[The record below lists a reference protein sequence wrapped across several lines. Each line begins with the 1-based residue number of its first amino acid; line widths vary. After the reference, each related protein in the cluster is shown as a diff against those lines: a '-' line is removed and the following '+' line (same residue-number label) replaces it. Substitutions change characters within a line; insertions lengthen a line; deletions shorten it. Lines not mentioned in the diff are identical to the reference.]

1 MKSILLKA
9 LPHVIAIVLF
19 AVISSVYFSPINDGY
34 SLKQHDIEQWR
45 GMSKEIADYRL
56 VNGEEPLWTNS
67 MFGGMPSYQISTVHE
82 SNLLRYVDQVYKLG
96 MQGPIGVMF
105 IAMLGFYIFALCVR
119 VNPWVGIIGG
129 IGFGLATIN
138 ILYLGAGH
146 VSKVNAIAYMAPAL
160 GGLLLATRGKWIL
173 GSAIFALFFA
183 LNISANHLQMTYYL
197 AFLLGA
203 VALTEGI
210 RLIVEKQFKY
220 LVKVTAALAIAA
232 VIGILPAMSNLLTT
246 YEYSKFTT
254 RGTSELTIEAD
265 GSEKKATDI
274 QGLDTD
280 YILEYNF
287 GKGEVWSLYL
297 PNAKGGQTGAIGED
311 KELLQSIPREYREQI
326 GQSNRYW
333 GEQRFTGGA
342 FYFGAIIMF
351 LFVLGMIFIKDWIKW
366 PFLVLFI
373 IAIGLAGN
381 DPGGINDFF
390 ISKFPLYNKF
400 RDSKMILS
408 IIQVMASAIA
418 VLLVDRLIK
427 GEGIIGGRKSFLI
440 GTGALVLVAIMLVA
454 SPAITGDLIAPENKQ
469 VEDAYLELEKMEPNS
484 AEYKQLEAGIRN
496 YEQVLPE
503 LENVRATI
511 FKDDASRSLMFVIVA
526 AVLVVLTYLKKIPGL
541 AMAGGIAVMVLF
553 DQYGVCQRYLNEN
566 MEKGKFKYYVKA
578 SEKVIPMKPAT
589 SDLSIMET
597 ERPMAKDF
605 DKTYNTLLSAMNNNA
620 EYAEV
625 KDKELVKSIAEFG
638 ALGLTTD
645 FRVAALGNPFSDANT
660 SYLHKSIGGY
670 HGAKLKRYQEM
681 IEFHIQPE
689 LKLLADSLKSIQD
702 LSILKEMTVLNM
714 LNTRYFIY
722 NPEAPALSNPYSAGN
737 AWFVNEIA
745 TANSANEEITMVK
758 GLDYMNKAVV
768 SKEFADRVKNAS
780 APIDSTSNISLIEY
794 HTNKLV
800 YQSNCNADAPVIFSE
815 IYYPAG
821 WTCSIDGKPASD
833 FRANYI
839 FRGVMVPAGEHTIE
853 WVYSPESFKKGST
866 YSLAGS
872 LLLFALVLG
881 ALAVEGKKIFSKG

>member
-19 AVISSVYFSPINDGY
+19 AIISSVYFSPVNDGY

-45 GMSKEIADYRL
+45 GMSKELADYRL

-82 SNLLRYVDQVYKLG
+82 SDLLRYVDKVYKLG

-232 VIGILPAMSNLLTT
+232 GIGILPAMSNLLTT

-265 GSEKKATDI
+265 GSPKAATDI

-287 GKGEVWSLYL
+287 GKGEVWSMFI
-297 PNAKGGQTGAIGED
+297 PNAKGGATGAIGED

-333 GEQRFTGGA
+333 GEQRYTGGA

-373 IAIGLAGN
+373 IAIGLASN
-381 DPGGINDFF
+381 DPGGLNNFF

-408 IIQVMASAIA
+408 IIQVMASAMA

-427 GEGIIGGRKSFLI
+427 GEGILGDKKFFLI
-440 GTGALVLVAIMLVA
+440 GTGALLVIAIALTA
-454 SPAITGDLIAPENKQ
+454 SPTIPGPL
-469 VEDAYLELEKMEPNS
+469 LSS
-484 AEYKQLEAGIRN
+484 AEVAQFAEIEQQQNINPQQLAMYDEYKTALQD
-496 YEQVLPE
+496 
-503 LENVRATI
+503 VRTEIYQGDAT
-511 FKDDASRSLMFVIVA
+511 RSLLFVIVA
-526 AVLVVLTYLKKIPGL
+526 AILVVLTYLKKIPGL

-566 MEKGKFKYYVKA
+566 MEKGRFKYYVKA

-589 SDLSIMET
+589 ADLSIIDT

-605 DKTYNTLLSAMNNNA
+605 DKTYNSLLSAMNNNA

-625 KDKELVKSIAEFG
+625 KDKELVKSVAEFG

-660 SYLHKSIGGY
+660 SYFHKSIGGY

-689 LKLLADSLKSIQD
+689 LKLLADSLKSIED

-768 SKEFADRVKNAS
+768 SKEFADRAKNAS
-780 APIDSTSNISLIEY
+780 APIDSTANISLIEY

-800 YQSNCNADAPVIFSE
+800 YQSNCNAEAPVIFSE

-821 WTCSIDGKPASD
+821 WTCTIDGKPASD

-853 WVYSPESFKKGST
+853 WAYAPESFKKGST

-881 ALAVEGKKIFSKG
+881 AIAMEGRKIFAKG

>member
-19 AVISSVYFSPINDGY
+19 AIISSVYFSPINDGY

-45 GMSKEIADYRL
+45 GMSKELADYRL

-82 SNLLRYVDQVYKLG
+82 SNLLRHVDQLYKLYLP
-96 MQGPIGVMF
+96 GPIGVMF

-203 VALTEGI
+203 VAVTEGI

-220 LVKVTAALAIAA
+220 LIKVTAALAIAA

-265 GSEKKATDI
+265 GSQKETSDI

-287 GKGEVWSLYL
+287 GKGEVWSMFI

-333 GEQRFTGGA
+333 GEQRYTGGA

-351 LFVLGMIFIKDWIKW
+351 LFILGLIFIKDWIKW
-366 PFLVLFI
+366 PFLLLFI
-373 IAIGLAGN
+373 IAIGLASN
-381 DPGGINDFF
+381 DPGGLNDFF

-408 IIQVMASAIA
+408 IVQVMASAMA
-418 VLLVDRLIK
+418 VLLIDRLIK
-427 GEGIIGGRKSFLI
+427 GEGIIGEKKYFLI
-440 GTGALVLVAIMLVA
+440 GTGALLVIAIALVA
-454 SPAITGDLIAPENKQ
+454 SPSITGPLLSNAEVQQFAEIEQ
-469 VEDAYLELEKMEPNS
+469 QPNINPQQL
-484 AEYKQLEAGIRN
+484 AMYDEYKTALQD
-496 YEQVLPE
+496 
-503 LENVRATI
+503 VRTEIYQGDAT
-511 FKDDASRSLMFVIVA
+511 RSLLFVIVA

-541 AMAGGIAVMVLF
+541 AMAGGIAVIVLF
-553 DQYGVCQRYLNEN
+553 DQYGVCQRYLNQD
-566 MEKGKFKYYVKA
+566 MEKGKLKSYVKV

-589 SDLSIMET
+589 ADLSIMET

-605 DKTYNTLLSAMNNNA
+605 DKTYSALLSAMNDNA
-620 EYAEV
+620 EYAAV

-660 SYLHKSIGGY
+660 SYFHKSIGGY

-689 LKLLADSLKSIQD
+689 LKLLADSLKSIED

-722 NPEAPALSNPYSAGN
+722 NPEAPALSNPYSMGN

-758 GLDYMNKAVV
+758 GLDYANKAVV

-780 APIDSTSNISLIEY
+780 APIDSTANISLIEY

-800 YQSNCNADAPVIFSE
+800 YQSNCNAEAPVIFSE

-872 LLLFALVLG
+872 FLLFALVLG
-881 ALAVEGKKIFSKG
+881 ALAMEVKGLVRKD